1 MLLGADPEFFV
12 IDENYQVVN
21 ASEVIPYSKKR
32 PLEISCCKIYYD
44 NILVEINPNPAKTED
59 QFLHNILSSFN
70 EVLLRIKPYRL
81 SLQSFADIDI
91 TKIKNKNVFEIGC
104 NPDLNAYKMS
114 YNRVPR
120 KLYKTSGFR
129 ASGGHIH
136 IGGYPDD
143 AINDPFLKP
152 IFVYMLD
159 LFLGVPSV
167 IMDCSVDS
175 YKRRKIYGKAG
186 SYRPKSYGIEYRVLS
201 PFWLQSSNT
210 IRLIYRICEF
220 VFDFMNEGLYKKFW
234 NIDEQKI
241 GNKNNNFYSCFGY
254 DENAIIKTI
263 NECDYSL
270 ARSCYK
276 FISNFLPEDIIDMI
290 DEEINTKKDDI
301 KFYSCC

>member
-1 MLLGADPEFFV
+1 MALNNSNLIQPGKVFKTSTCGECIVTEYLGWNEIKVRFRDGYETWCSSGNLRV
-12 IDENYQVVN
+12 GHVN
-21 ASEVIPYSKKR
+21 NPYYPKICGVGFIGVGIYSKSSHKR
-32 PLEISCCKIYYD
+32 VYE
-44 NILVEINPNPAKTED
+44 
-59 QFLHNILSSFN
+59 FLHNILSSFN

-186 SYRPKSYGIEYRVLS
+186 SYRPNLMELSIWKSRFLS
-201 PFWLQSSNT
+201 AKIL
-210 IRLIYRICEF
+210 
-220 VFDFMNEGLYKKFW
+220 W
-234 NIDEQKI
+234 N
-241 GNKNNNFYSCFGY
+241 
-254 DENAIIKTI
+254 
-263 NECDYSL
+263 
-270 ARSCYK
+270 
-276 FISNFLPEDIIDMI
+276 
-290 DEEINTKKDDI
+290 
-301 KFYSCC
+301 